1 MVGRHIQDVVD
12 GAGVQ
17 YAPLV
22 RDNICGSR
30 TMDAK
35 DATQTQIL
43 NSQEQDLVTGWFSKL
58 AAIST

>member
-35 DATQTQIL
+35 DA
-43 NSQEQDLVTGWFSKL
+43 
-58 AAIST
+58 AAATPDHRAAGSEGSLEAWI